1 MKSTMTAPIRNT
13 STDFALS
20 KTSPIQELVS
30 GMLSS
35 MGEDVHREGLL
46 RTPERFE
53 KAMRELTAGYHLSA
67 QEVVGEGIFSSEGP
81 GLISVKEIE
90 FFSLC
95 EHHVLPFW
103 GQVSISYLPGEKI
116 LGLSK
121 LARIVELFSRR
132 LQVQE
137 RLTKQIAD
145 AIQELLNP
153 RAVFVKIE
161 ASHMCM
167 MMRGVRKLNS
177 TTATEYGLGLE
188 SLPEIEKQRLITS
201 CDAK

>member
-1 MKSTMTAPIRNT
+1 MKITMSTPMRNN
-13 STDFALS
+13 SAEAALS
-20 KTSPIQELVS
+20 KTSPIQELVTE
-30 GMLSS
+30 MFIS
-35 MGEDVHREGLL
+35 MGEDVHREGLQK
-46 RTPERFE
+46 TPERFE
-53 KAMRELTAGYHLSA
+53 KALRELTAGYHLSP

-81 GLISVKEIE
+81 GPISVKEIE

-145 AIQELLNP
+145 AVQDLLNP
-153 RAVFVKIE
+153 RAVFVKVE

-188 SLPEIEKQRLITS
+188 GLPEVERQRLITS
-201 CDAK
+201 CDQK